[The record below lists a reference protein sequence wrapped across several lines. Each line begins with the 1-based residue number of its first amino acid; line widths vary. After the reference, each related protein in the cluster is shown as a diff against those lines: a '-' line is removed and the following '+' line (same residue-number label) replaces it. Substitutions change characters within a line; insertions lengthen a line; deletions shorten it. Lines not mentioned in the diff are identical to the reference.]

1 MAIKVPVRT
10 VYDASNNA
18 IGLSEFQSGEA
29 VGYLHGGTG
38 LTTIG
43 TANQILKVNGDGNAL
58 EWAADAQSNLNPYL
72 EVANAAA
79 IYATKSYAAANT
91 YVNAQI
97 GASNT
102 SIRQYINSEIGSSN
116 TSIRQYVNAQIGSSN
131 TNIRSYT
138 DQTYVTKA
146 VALSSNNALVSLV
159 NDRLQVANAAAI
171 YATKAYAAA
180 NTYVNAQIGASN
192 TSIRQYINSEIGS
205 SNTSI
210 RQYVNAQI
218 GSSNTNIRSY
228 TDQTYVTKS
237 VALTSNNALNSLIL
251 DRMQVANVS
260 TLVTTEVSNLVDSAP
275 ETLNTLNEL
284 AAALGDDQNFAAT
297 TAASLGTKAANT
309 YVNQTFATKATAL
322 SSNNALLGLINDRIQ
337 VANVASALRST
348 FTTTASNTT
357 IDSTY
362 HNNGLIINAANNVT
376 LTITQGTNLDVGD
389 KFNFYSV
396 GTGDVTFALSGSDTY
411 LGTEFSSLLISTVQ
425 ETQVTTVQA
434 NTFNSESNLLSVK
447 DGLFS
452 KVEIV
457 FVGSGKFILTV

>member
-1 MAIKVPVRT
+1 
-10 VYDASNNA
+10 
-18 IGLSEFQSGEA
+18 
-29 VGYLHGGTG
+29 
-38 LTTIG
+38 
-43 TANQILKVNGDGNAL
+43 
-58 EWAADAQSNLNPYL
+58 
-72 EVANAAA
+72 
-79 IYATKSYAAANT
+79 
-91 YVNAQI
+91 
-97 GASNT
+97 
-102 SIRQYINSEIGSSN
+102 
-116 TSIRQYVNAQIGSSN
+116 
-131 TNIRSYT
+131 
-138 DQTYVTKA
+138 
-146 VALSSNNALVSLV
+146 
-159 NDRLQVANAAAI
+159 
-171 YATKAYAAA
+171 
-180 NTYVNAQIGASN
+180 
-192 TSIRQYINSEIGS
+192 
-205 SNTSI
+205 
-210 RQYVNAQI
+210 
-218 GSSNTNIRSY
+218 
-228 TDQTYVTKS
+228 
-237 VALTSNNALNSLIL
+237 
-251 DRMQVANVS
+251 MQVANVS

>member
-131 TNIRSYT
+131 TNIRAYT

-146 VALSSNNALVSLV
+146 VALSSNNALVNLV
-159 NDRLQVANAAAI
+159 NDRLQVANAVAI

-205 SNTSI
+205 SNT
-210 RQYVNAQI
+210 
-218 GSSNTNIRSY
+218 NIRSY

-237 VALTSNNALNSLIL
+237 VALTSNNELNSLIL